1 MGNGMCAVMLAESKG
16 LGDYIFGLDPQL
28 LVESGI
34 TMLAMFFLFLFLSFV
49 LFNPAR
55 DLLKKRQDGIKEQMD
70 FAAKEKEDAINFKQE
85 YDEKLKGVEAESEK
99 ILSETRKKALKK
111 ESDII
116 AEAKDEANRIR
127 ERASREV
134 ELEKSKV
141 KDEVKQEMISVAEA
155 MAGKI
160 VATSLDEKTQ
170 SKLIAETLEE
180 MGDETW
186 LS

>member
-1 MGNGMCAVMLAESKG
+1 VIRVALAGNG

-28 LVESGI
+28 LVDSAI
-34 TMLAMFFLFLFLSFV
+34 TILAMFALFLALSYL

-55 DLLKKRQDGIKEQMD
+55 DFLAKRQAHIKEQLD
-70 FAAKEKEDAINFKQE
+70 TAQKEKQDAIEFKAE
-85 YDEKLKGVEAESEK
+85 YDTKLKAVDKEAEE
-99 ILSETRKKALKK
+99 ILSETRKKAMKK
-111 ESDII
+111 ENDII
-116 AEAKDEANRIR
+116 NEAKEEAARILD
-127 ERASREV
+127 RANHEV

-141 KDEVKQEMISVAEA
+141 KDEVKQEMISVATA

-160 VATSLDEKTQ
+160 VASSLDDDKQ
-170 SKLIAETLEE
+170 SQLIADTLKE

>member
-1 MGNGMCAVMLAESKG
+1 MSGVIQVALSSG

-28 LVESGI
+28 LVDSAI
-34 TMLAMFFLFLFLSFV
+34 TILAMFFVFLLLSYL

-55 DLLKKRQDGIKEQMD
+55 NLMEKRQEGIREQMET
-70 FAAKEKEDAINFKQE
+70 AAREKQDAIQFKAE
-85 YDEKLKGVEAESEK
+85 YDEKIKNVQKETDE
-99 ILSETRKKALKK
+99 ILSEARKKALKK
-111 ESDII
+111 ESVMLE
-116 AEAKDEANRIR
+116 EAREEAAQIVA
-127 ERASREV
+127 RANREV

-141 KDEVKQEMISVAEA
+141 KDEMKQEIINIATA

-160 VATSLDEKTQ
+160 VASSLDESKQ
-170 SKLIAETLEE
+170 SQLLADTLEE

>member
-1 MGNGMCAVMLAESKG
+1 MSGVIQVALSSG

-28 LVESGI
+28 LVDSAI
-34 TMLAMFFLFLFLSFV
+34 TILAMFFVFLLLYYL

-55 DLLKKRQDGIKEQMD
+55 NLMEKRQEGIREQMET
-70 FAAKEKEDAINFKQE
+70 AAREKQDAIQFKAE
-85 YDEKLKGVEAESEK
+85 YDEKIKNVQKETDE
-99 ILSETRKKALKK
+99 ILSEARKKALKK
-111 ESDII
+111 ESVMLE
-116 AEAKDEANRIR
+116 EAREEAAQIVA
-127 ERASREV
+127 RANREV

-141 KDEVKQEMISVAEA
+141 KDEMKQEIINVATA

-160 VATSLDEKTQ
+160 VASSLDESKQ
-170 SKLIAETLEE
+170 SQLLADTLEE

>member
-1 MGNGMCAVMLAESKG
+1 MNSVIRVALAGNG

-28 LVESGI
+28 LVDSAI
-34 TMLAMFFLFLFLSFV
+34 TILAMFALFLALSYL

-55 DLLKKRQDGIKEQMD
+55 DFLAKRQAHIKEQLD
-70 FAAKEKEDAINFKQE
+70 TAQKEKQDAIEFKAE
-85 YDEKLKGVEAESEK
+85 YDTKLKAVDKEAEE
-99 ILSETRKKALKK
+99 ILSETRKKAMKK
-111 ESDII
+111 ENDII
-116 AEAKDEANRIR
+116 NEAKEEAARILD
-127 ERASREV
+127 RANHEV

-141 KDEVKQEMISVAEA
+141 KDEVKQEMISVATA

-160 VATSLDEKTQ
+160 VASSLDDDKQ
-170 SKLIAETLEE
+170 SQLIADTLKE

>member
-1 MGNGMCAVMLAESKG
+1 MSGVIQVALSSG

-28 LVESGI
+28 LVDSAI
-34 TMLAMFFLFLFLSFV
+34 TILAMFFVFLLLSYL

-55 DLLKKRQDGIKEQMD
+55 NLMEKRQEGIREQMET
-70 FAAKEKEDAINFKQE
+70 AAREKQDAIQFKAE
-85 YDEKLKGVEAESEK
+85 YDEKIKNVQKETDE
-99 ILSETRKKALKK
+99 ILSEARKKALKK
-111 ESDII
+111 ESVMLE
-116 AEAKDEANRIR
+116 EAREEAAQIVA
-127 ERASREV
+127 RANREV

-141 KDEVKQEMISVAEA
+141 KDEMKQEIINVATA

-160 VATSLDEKTQ
+160 VASSLDESKQ
-170 SKLIAETLEE
+170 SQWLADTLGE

>member
-1 MGNGMCAVMLAESKG
+1 MSGVIQVALSSG

-28 LVESGI
+28 LVDSAI
-34 TMLAMFFLFLFLSFV
+34 TILAMFFVFLLLSYL

-55 DLLKKRQDGIKEQMD
+55 NLMEKRQEGIREQMET
-70 FAAKEKEDAINFKQE
+70 AAREKQDAIPFKAE
-85 YDEKLKGVEAESEK
+85 YDEKIKNVQKETDE
-99 ILSETRKKALKK
+99 ILSEARKKALKK
-111 ESDII
+111 ESVML
-116 AEAKDEANRIR
+116 DEAR
-127 ERASREV
+127 EEAAQIVARANREV

-141 KDEVKQEMISVAEA
+141 KDEMKQEIINVATA

-160 VATSLDEKTQ
+160 VASSLDESKQ
-170 SKLIAETLEE
+170 SQLLADTLEE

>member
-1 MGNGMCAVMLAESKG
+1 MSGVLQVALSSG

-28 LVESGI
+28 LVDSAI
-34 TMLAMFFLFLFLSFV
+34 TILAMFFVFLLLSYL

-55 DLLKKRQDGIKEQMD
+55 NLMEKRQEGIREQMET
-70 FAAKEKEDAINFKQE
+70 AAREKQDAIQFKAE
-85 YDEKLKGVEAESEK
+85 YDEKIKNVQKETDE
-99 ILSETRKKALKK
+99 ILSEARKKALKK
-111 ESDII
+111 ESVMLE
-116 AEAKDEANRIR
+116 EAREEAAQIVA
-127 ERASREV
+127 RANREV

-141 KDEVKQEMISVAEA
+141 KDEMKQEIINVATA

-160 VATSLDEKTQ
+160 VASSLDESKQ
-170 SKLIAETLEE
+170 SQLLADTLEE

>member
-1 MGNGMCAVMLAESKG
+1 MSGVIQVALSSG

-28 LVESGI
+28 LVDSAI
-34 TMLAMFFLFLFLSFV
+34 TILAMFFVFLLLSYL

-55 DLLKKRQDGIKEQMD
+55 NLMEKRQEGIREQMET
-70 FAAKEKEDAINFKQE
+70 AAREKQDAIQFKAE
-85 YDEKLKGVEAESEK
+85 YDEKIKNVQKETDE
-99 ILSETRKKALKK
+99 ILSEARKKALKK
-111 ESDII
+111 ESVMLE
-116 AEAKDEANRIR
+116 EAREEAAQIVA
-127 ERASREV
+127 RANREV

-141 KDEVKQEMISVAEA
+141 KDEMKQEIINVATA

-160 VATSLDEKTQ
+160 VASSLDE
-170 SKLIAETLEE
+170 SKQAQLLADTLEE

>member
-1 MGNGMCAVMLAESKG
+1 MSGVVKVALSGNA

-28 LVESGI
+28 LVDALI
-34 TMLAMFFLFLFLSFV
+34 TIIAMFALFLLLSYL

-55 DLLKKRQDGIKEQMD
+55 NMLQKRQDFIKEQLET
-70 FAAKEKEDAINFKQE
+70 AAKEKEDAIEFKSE
-85 YDEKLKGVEAESEK
+85 YDAKLKAVDKEAEE
-99 ILSETRKKALKK
+99 ILSETRKKAMKK
-111 ESDII
+111 ESVII
-116 AEAKDEANRIR
+116 NEAKEESARIL
-127 ERASREV
+127 ERANHEV

-141 KDEVKQEMISVAEA
+141 KDDVKQEIIAVASI

-160 VATSLDEKTQ
+160 VASSLDDKKQ
-170 SKLIAETLEE
+170 SQLIADTLKE

>member
-1 MGNGMCAVMLAESKG
+1 MSGVIQVALSSG

-28 LVESGI
+28 LVDSAI
-34 TMLAMFFLFLFLSFV
+34 TILAMFFVFLLLSYL

-55 DLLKKRQDGIKEQMD
+55 NLM
-70 FAAKEKEDAINFKQE
+70 EKQDAIQFKAE
-85 YDEKLKGVEAESEK
+85 YDEKIKNVQKETDE
-99 ILSETRKKALKK
+99 ILSEARKKALKK
-111 ESDII
+111 ESVMLE
-116 AEAKDEANRIR
+116 EAREEAAQIVA
-127 ERASREV
+127 RANREV

-141 KDEVKQEMISVAEA
+141 KDEMKQEIINVATA

-160 VATSLDEKTQ
+160 VASSLDESKQ
-170 SKLIAETLEE
+170 SQLLADTLEE

>member
-1 MGNGMCAVMLAESKG
+1 MSGVIQVALSSG

-28 LVESGI
+28 LVDSAI
-34 TMLAMFFLFLFLSFV
+34 TILAMFFVFLLLSYL

-55 DLLKKRQDGIKEQMD
+55 NLMEKRQEGIREQMET
-70 FAAKEKEDAINFKQE
+70 ATREKQDAIQFKAE
-85 YDEKLKGVEAESEK
+85 YDEKIKNVQKETDE
-99 ILSETRKKALKK
+99 ILSEARKKALKK
-111 ESDII
+111 ESVMLE
-116 AEAKDEANRIR
+116 EAREEAAQIVA
-127 ERASREV
+127 RANREV

-141 KDEVKQEMISVAEA
+141 KDEMKQEIINVATA

-160 VATSLDEKTQ
+160 VASSLDESKQ
-170 SKLIAETLEE
+170 SQLLADTLEE

>member
-1 MGNGMCAVMLAESKG
+1 MSGVIQVALSSG

-28 LVESGI
+28 LVDSAI
-34 TMLAMFFLFLFLSFV
+34 TILAMFFVFLLLSYL

-55 DLLKKRQDGIKEQMD
+55 NLMEKRQEGIREQMET
-70 FAAKEKEDAINFKQE
+70 AAREKQDAIQFKAE
-85 YDEKLKGVEAESEK
+85 YDEKIKNVQKETDE
-99 ILSETRKKALKK
+99 ILSEARKKALKK
-111 ESDII
+111 ESVMLE
-116 AEAKDEANRIR
+116 EAREKAAQIVARAN
-127 ERASREV
+127 REV

-141 KDEVKQEMISVAEA
+141 KDEMKQEIINVATA

-160 VATSLDEKTQ
+160 VASSLDESKQ
-170 SKLIAETLEE
+170 SQLLADTLEE

>member
-1 MGNGMCAVMLAESKG
+1 MSGVIQGALSSG

-28 LVESGI
+28 LVDSAI
-34 TMLAMFFLFLFLSFV
+34 TILAMFFVFLLLSYL

-55 DLLKKRQDGIKEQMD
+55 NLMEKRQEGIREQMET
-70 FAAKEKEDAINFKQE
+70 AAREKQDAIQFKAE
-85 YDEKLKGVEAESEK
+85 YDEKIKNVQKETDE
-99 ILSETRKKALKK
+99 ILSEARKKALKK
-111 ESDII
+111 ESVMLE
-116 AEAKDEANRIR
+116 EAREEAAQIVA
-127 ERASREV
+127 RANREV

-141 KDEVKQEMISVAEA
+141 KDEMKQEIINVATA

-160 VATSLDEKTQ
+160 VASSLDESKQ
-170 SKLIAETLEE
+170 SQLLADTLEE

>member
-1 MGNGMCAVMLAESKG
+1 MSGVIRVALAG
-16 LGDYIFGLDPQL
+16 DALGDYIFGLDPQL
-28 LVESGI
+28 LVDSAI
-34 TMLAMFFLFLFLSFV
+34 TIIAMFALFVLLSYL

-55 DLLKKRQDGIKEQMD
+55 NMLQKRQDSIREQLD
-70 FAAKEKEDAINFKQE
+70 TAAKEKEDAIQFKEE
-85 YDEKLKGVEAESEK
+85 YDARLKAVDKEAEE
-99 ILSETRKKALKK
+99 ILSETRKKAMKK

-116 AEAKDEANRIR
+116 NEAKEESARILDRANREI
-127 ERASREV
+127 

-141 KDEVKQEMISVAEA
+141 KDDVKQEIIAVASV

-160 VATSLDEKTQ
+160 VASSLDENKQ
-170 SKLIAETLEE
+170 SQLIADTLKE